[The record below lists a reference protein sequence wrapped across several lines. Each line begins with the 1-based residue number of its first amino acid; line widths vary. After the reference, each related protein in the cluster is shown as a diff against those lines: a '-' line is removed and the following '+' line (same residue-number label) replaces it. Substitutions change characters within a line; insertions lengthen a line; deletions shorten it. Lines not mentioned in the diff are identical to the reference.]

1 MTSIP
6 DESSGSLPTSRD
18 THPPS
23 ATAYASLTEQIVD
36 DALRRFGAAQPDA
49 GYDIDLLRSILLASA
64 PDSQSILK
72 SLQETRRDA

>member
-18 THPPS
+18 ANPPS
-23 ATAYASLTEQIVD
+23 TAACVSLTEQIVD
-36 DALRRFGAAQPDA
+36 DALRRFHAAQPDTPH
-49 GYDIDLLRSILLASA
+49 DIDLLRSILLAAA

-72 SLQETRRDA
+72 SLQQTRSDA